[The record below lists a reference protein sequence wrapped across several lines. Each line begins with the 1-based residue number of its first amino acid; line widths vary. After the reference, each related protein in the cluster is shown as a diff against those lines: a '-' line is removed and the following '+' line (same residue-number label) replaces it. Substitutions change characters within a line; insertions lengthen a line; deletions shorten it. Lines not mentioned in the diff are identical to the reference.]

1 MQYIGS
7 TNFNL
12 SKLPILETKA
22 AAAGSKTISDL
33 VEDIVEF
40 CKKYKS
46 YHLSL
51 KLQSRI
57 RSLTVEFV
65 YKTSVGESVGLQS
78 REDIEAVIDA
88 CTNDRIDETVTNN
101 GAKLSKKEYERK
113 ETLNIYKALKYADEL
128 REEMKNT
135 GTLTVQ
141 QICDIHRVLMT
152 ELRKDAGEIRKNHVY
167 TLCKGEIHFYPRPLL
182 QCQAYISYSD
192 VVSYKFT

>member
-46 YHLSL
+46 YHLSS

-113 ETLNIYKALKYADEL
+113 ETLNIYKAL
-128 REEMKNT
+128 
-135 GTLTVQ
+135 
-141 QICDIHRVLMT
+141 
-152 ELRKDAGEIRKNHVY
+152 
-167 TLCKGEIHFYPRPLL
+167 
-182 QCQAYISYSD
+182 
-192 VVSYKFT
+192 